1 MLIKIRLLIFLVLS
15 GYRLGC
21 KYSIISQI
29 SIYYWTQ
36 NCISRYLWYCIFI
49 FLRSHYS
56 LLLQVRW
63 FVAWWVDSI
72 IISSD
77 SKLTQNIIRKTTKL
91 GQKELDQYGI
101 PTHSRFNGTLRI
113 WLVLLGNLWSLTWDG
128 SARKKHLTIN
138 NIKLIFLNKT
148 SSMLYPIKIYFQE
161 P

>member
-1 MLIKIRLLIFLVLS
+1 MLFKGFFKTISRCRRTWLYNKFFSFFLKKDQVYNKTINISYLIMMLIKIRLLIFLVLS

-49 FLRSHYS
+49 FLRSHNS

-63 FVAWWVDSI
+63 FVAWWVESI

-77 SKLTQNIIRKTTKL
+77 SKLTQNIIRETTKL
-91 GQKELDQYGI
+91 RQK
-101 PTHSRFNGTLRI
+101 R
-113 WLVLLGNLWSLTWDG
+113 DG
-128 SARKKHLTIN
+128 SIRN
-138 NIKLIFLNKT
+138 
-148 SSMLYPIKIYFQE
+148 SDPFQI
-161 P
+161 